1 MEWLLK
7 SICEELGLPSNA
19 SSRSA
24 TCFPIYIGDDVSDED
39 AFQELTKGRGVGI
52 VVRRE
57 APARDSTS
65 ASMWLSDP
73 TEVASFLSQF
83 LPAEDEGGVGGDAQP
98 DPTINPKGG
107 LKGGS
112 KRAEGGGR
120 RWLSVRCARREKDK
134 STVEEERT
142 RYAYACSFTG
152 LGIRTMVARY
162 KCNTVMFHQYALST
176 MHAYT

>member
-112 KRAEGGGR
+112 KRAEGGG
-120 RWLSVRCARREKDK
+120 SK
-134 STVEEERT
+134 
-142 RYAYACSFTG
+142 
-152 LGIRTMVARY
+152 M
-162 KCNTVMFHQYALST
+162 ALSQVRT
-176 MHAYT
+176 QREGQEHRRGGED